1 MLTHSSRRAV
11 ASIEYVVAVGPVLKV
26 VIAVVWMLV
35 SDSMGVV
42 FMGKDVS
49 MFVLILPVL
58 IGCDPCY
65 RV

>member
-11 ASIEYVVAVGPVLKV
+11 AWIEDVVAVGPVLMV
-26 VIAVVWMLV
+26 VIVVVWMPV
-35 SDSMGVV
+35 GDSVGVV
-42 FMGKDVS
+42 FMGKDMS